1 MDAGPDPTPSAESP
15 GRNRLD
21 ERVVPHRRRSPF
33 RLRDWRM
40 RTKLATVLVIPSV
53 AFLVLAGV
61 QTGGLVGRTTA
72 LNDFARQVGIGQQI
86 TTAVDRLQQERD
98 RTAGELATLRRAGN
112 AADRDAAQL
121 ALRPLHSATDTAI
134 GALREAAGPL
144 ADSDAAWQV
153 AYAEVLEAYDQVVY
167 IRAAVPAAVL
177 SSDTILGNYHRAVE
191 SLLGLLAEPSPGPD
205 RPELTDAVLRYVQLA
220 RVKELSSRIR
230 GQLYAAGRA
239 GRYGLEDQVN
249 LTDLRAQQLAA
260 LGAFRVAATTAQIQA
275 YDRTSRDEAFVD
287 ATRLEEK
294 SITTGGTA
302 LPAVLPANQWWT
314 ASEQRQE
321 LLRQLETRV
330 LDDAVVRADEVSGAQ
345 LRTTL
350 LVLGGV
356 VVVLALA
363 VLLAVL
369 VGRSIA
375 NSMQRLR
382 DQALRIAQVELPHA
396 LDRLRAVDG
405 GVPKIDVP
413 PAVVRSLDEIGELAE
428 AFVAVHRSAV
438 SVAVEQAETRRTVN
452 AMFVNLA
459 RRSQVLVERQLELLD
474 DLEREEADPDQL
486 ENLFK
491 LDHLAARM
499 RRNDESLL
507 VLAGTESHPPVE
519 PTGAARR
526 GAARRQCRDRAVP
539 AGPPR
544 VGGRPVRGRARRRR
558 AGAPDGGAAGERDR
572 LLPAGH
578 RGPGDRAGRGRWCG
592 GRDRRCRPRHESDG
606 VGAGQRGAGSATGG
620 GRGGHRADGSLRG
633 QPPGRPARRRG
644 AADGRRGRAWWPGS
658 RCRRPCSRRPPRWS
672 WTRRAGPDAGPRR
685 AAPPVNPA
693 PRRVEAARRRPG
705 RSARPTCRWPGGP
718 RSSGRGCRTAAGL
731 PATLP
736 VARRGRAGA
745 DGTLPGRRGWRLVVP
760 AGAGP
765 ASPVSPGAHRRRR
778 HPGDRRHQRAGT
790 AGAGADG
797 AVDRGRPGRR
807 GRRRRRLRARP
818 GPGGGRRHAV
828 PALQR
833 GTAGRGRGHHRDIL
847 PPAGV
852 RTRRGTT
859 VTTLSQEARD
869 LSWLVS
875 AFAERVPGV
884 AHAVV
889 VSSDGLLVAI
899 SDHLPRDNADK
910 LAAVT
915 SGLMSITA
923 GAAQMFDGDI
933 VKQTVVEMGRGYFLV
948 MQIRD
953 GSILATLAG
962 ADADIGVVGYEMA
975 RLAKQAGEM
984 LTPALRAELQQA
996 LPR

>member
-15 GRNRLD
+15 GRNRFD
-21 ERVVPHRRRSPF
+21 ERVVPHRRRSPL

-61 QTGGLVGRTTA
+61 QAAGLVGRTTA
-72 LNDFARQVGIGQQI
+72 LNDFAGQVGIGQQI

-98 RTAGELATLRRAGN
+98 RTAGELAALRRAGN

-121 ALRPLHSATDTAI
+121 ALRPLHSATDTAF

-153 AYAEVLEAYDQVVY
+153 AYAEALEAYDQVVY
-167 IRAAVPAAVL
+167 IRAAVPPAVL

-191 SLLGLLAEPSPGPD
+191 ALLGLLAEPNPGPD

-260 LGAFRVAATTAQIQA
+260 LGAFRVAATTGQIQA

-507 VLAGTESHPPVE
+507 VLAGTES
-519 PTGAARR
+519 TRR
-526 GAARRQCRDRAVP
+526 WN
-539 AGPPR
+539 
-544 VGGRPVRGRARRRR
+544 RPVRL
-558 AGAPDGGAAGERDR
+558 GAVLLAASAEIEQYQRV
-572 LLPAGH
+572 
-578 RGPGDRAGRGRWCG
+578 
-592 GRDRRCRPRHESDG
+592 RHESVADLYV
-606 VGAGQRGAGSATGG
+606 VGHAVGELVHLMAELLENATAFSRPDTVVRVTARAEGG
-620 GRGGHRADGSLRG
+620 GAVVEI
-633 QPPGRPARRRG
+633 A
-644 AADGRRGRAWWPGS
+644 
-658 RCRRPCSRRPPRWS
+658 
-672 WTRRAGPDAGPRR
+672 DAGLGMSPTALAQANAVL
-685 AAPPVNPA
+685 AAPPAADVA
-693 PRRVEAARRRPG
+693 AIERMGHFVVSHLAARHGVGVRL
-705 RSARPTCRWPGGP
+705 A
-718 RSSGRGCRTAAGL
+718 AAGQGLVARIAL
-731 PATLP
+731 PATLLASAPAVELDASTGQRALTTFAPVNAALRPVEASRQPGPVRPADLP
-736 VARRGRAGA
+736 VAGRPPQQWPGVPDQRPGA
-745 DGTLPGRRGWRLVVP
+745 PAALPVRAADVLAPVAPAPADEGGGWWSRQ
-760 AGAGP
+760 GP
-765 ASPVSPGAHRRRR
+765 APSSPVSLGESTPAPPLIPVTR
-778 HPGDRRHQRAGT
+778 GT
-790 AGAGADG
+790 N
-797 AVDRGRPGRR
+797 DRGLPVRVPMAQ
-807 GRRRRRLRARP
+807 LTSVTEPARP
-818 GPGGGRRHAV
+818 SSARVREDLDPEAVGGMLSRLYSGVRRAE
-828 PALQR
+828 AEETTEL
-833 GTAGRGRGHHRDIL
+833 IL
-847 PPAGV
+847 PPGV
-852 RTRRGTT
+852 RSEG
-859 VTTLSQEARD
+859 
-869 LSWLVS
+869 
-875 AFAERVPGV
+875 
-884 AHAVV
+884 
-889 VSSDGLLVAI
+889 
-899 SDHLPRDNADK
+899 
-910 LAAVT
+910 
-915 SGLMSITA
+915 
-923 GAAQMFDGDI
+923 
-933 VKQTVVEMGRGYFLV
+933 GR
-948 MQIRD
+948 Q
-953 GSILATLAG
+953 
-962 ADADIGVVGYEMA
+962 
-975 RLAKQAGEM
+975 
-984 LTPALRAELQQA
+984 
-996 LPR
+996 

>member
-15 GRNRLD
+15 GRNRFD
-21 ERVVPHRRRSPF
+21 ERVVPHRRRSPL

-61 QTGGLVGRTTA
+61 QTAGLVGRTTA

-98 RTAGELATLRRAGN
+98 RTAGELAALRRAGS
-112 AADRDAAQL
+112 AADRDAAL
-121 ALRPLHSATDTAI
+121 VALRPLHAATDTAF

-153 AYAEVLEAYDQVVY
+153 AYAEAVEAYDQVVY
-167 IRAAVPAAVL
+167 IRSAVPPAVL

-191 SLLGLLAEPSPGPD
+191 ALLGLLAEPSPGPD

-230 GQLYAAGRA
+230 GQLYAAARA

-275 YDRTSRDEAFVD
+275 YDRTSRTGAFVD

-294 SITTGGTA
+294 SISTGGTA

-321 LLRQLETRV
+321 LLRQLEDRV
-330 LDDAVVRADEVSGAQ
+330 LDDAVVRAEQVSGDQ

-350 LVLGGV
+350 LVLGGI

-396 LDRLRAVDG
+396 LKRLRTVDG
-405 GVPKIDVP
+405 GVPAIDVP

-507 VLAGTESHPPVE
+507 VLAGTES
-519 PTGAARR
+519 TRR
-526 GAARRQCRDRAVP
+526 WN
-539 AGPPR
+539 
-544 VGGRPVRGRARRRR
+544 RPVRL
-558 AGAPDGGAAGERDR
+558 GAVLLAASAEIEQYQRV
-572 LLPAGH
+572 
-578 RGPGDRAGRGRWCG
+578 
-592 GRDRRCRPRHESDG
+592 RHESVADLYVVGHAVGELVHLVAELLENATAFSRPDTLVRVTARAEGGGAVVEIADAGLGMSPTALAQANAVLAEPPVADVAAVERMGHFVVSHLAARHG
-606 VGAGQRGAGSATGG
+606 VGVRLTAQGQG
-620 GRGGHRADGSLRG
+620 LV
-633 QPPGRPARRRG
+633 ARL
-644 AADGRRGRAWWPGS
+644 
-658 RCRRPCSRRPPRWS
+658 
-672 WTRRAGPDAGPRR
+672 T
-685 AAPPVNPA
+685 
-693 PRRVEAARRRPG
+693 
-705 RSARPTCRWPGGP
+705 
-718 RSSGRGCRTAAGL
+718 L
-731 PATLP
+731 PATLLAPAPELDGSPPTGSSGSRALAP
-736 VARRGRAGA
+736 VA
-745 DGTLPGRRGWRLVVP
+745 P
-760 AGAGP
+760 AGLMPRPVGPPAAPVGPPSRPAAWPGPGAAGP
-765 ASPVSPGAHRRRR
+765 AELPVAGRRPVSSPPNQLPA
-778 HPGDRRHQRAGT
+778 RA
-790 AGAGADG
+790 AQVRPPAPPADG
-797 AVDRGRPGRR
+797 GWWSRQGPAPSSPATLGGNTPAPPLVPVTGGTNDRGLPVRVPMAQ
-807 GRRRRRLRARP
+807 LTSVTEPARP
-818 GPGGGRRHAV
+818 PSARVREDPDPEAVGGMLSRLYSGVRRAE
-828 PALQR
+828 AEETTEL
-833 GTAGRGRGHHRDIL
+833 IL
-847 PPAGV
+847 PPG
-852 RTRRGTT
+852 
-859 VTTLSQEARD
+859 AR
-869 LSWLVS
+869 S
-875 AFAERVPGV
+875 EG
-884 AHAVV
+884 
-889 VSSDGLLVAI
+889 
-899 SDHLPRDNADK
+899 
-910 LAAVT
+910 
-915 SGLMSITA
+915 
-923 GAAQMFDGDI
+923 
-933 VKQTVVEMGRGYFLV
+933 GR
-948 MQIRD
+948 Q
-953 GSILATLAG
+953 
-962 ADADIGVVGYEMA
+962 
-975 RLAKQAGEM
+975 
-984 LTPALRAELQQA
+984 
-996 LPR
+996 